1 MGGIVVAR
9 VAAALLTLAMILGG
23 RTIRDGARQPEES
36 VRLELV
42 PHRIGGWEGTD
53 LEVGADILELL
64 DPDGFLL
71 REYRQVGDLPMQLYV
86 DYHRVQ
92 RLGST
97 IHSPR
102 ICYPGAGWQ
111 PIGVELG
118 EIAVEDGARPAC
130 WLRLRSGERE
140 MLVLYWYESRW
151 GRSARELDLKKNI
164 VRSALMRRP
173 ADAALLR
180 FATPLPGGDEAAA
193 RERIVRFVQ
202 AADPAV
208 RRELPFDRAAE
219 TGVRETD

>member
-1 MGGIVVAR
+1 MDGIVAR
-9 VAAALLTLAMILGG
+9 VAAALLIGAMLLGG
-23 RTIRDGARQPEES
+23 RTIREGARQPAES

-42 PHRIGGWEGTD
+42 PQQLGAWEGTD
-53 LEVGADILELL
+53 LEVGADVLELL

-71 REYRQVGDLPMQLYV
+71 REYRQAGELPLQLYV

-111 PIGVELG
+111 PVGVELG
-118 EIAVEDGARPAC
+118 EITVDGGTRPAC

-151 GRSARELDLKKNI
+151 GRSARELDLKRNI

-180 FATPLPGGDEAAA
+180 FATPLLGGDEGAA
-193 RERIVRFVQ
+193 RERIVRFVR
-202 AADPAV
+202 AAEPSV
-208 RRELPFDRAAE
+208 RHELPFDREADG
-219 TGVRETD
+219 GVLETD

>member
-1 MGGIVVAR
+1 MAGIVAR
-9 VAAALLTLAMILGG
+9 VVAALLTLAMLLGG
-23 RTIRDGARQPEES
+23 RTIREDARQPEES
-36 VRLELV
+36 VRLDLV
-42 PHRIGGWEGTD
+42 PRRLGAWEGTD
-53 LEVGADILELL
+53 LEVGADVLALL

-71 REYRQVGDLPMQLYV
+71 REYQQAGELPLQLYV

-111 PIGVELG
+111 PVGVELG
-118 EIAVEDGARPAC
+118 EITVDGGARPAC

-151 GRSARELDLKKNI
+151 GRSAKELDLKKNI

-180 FATPLPGGDEAAA
+180 FATPLLEGDEGAA
-193 RERIVRFVQ
+193 RERIVRFVR
-202 AADPAV
+202 AAEPSV
-208 RRELPFDRAAE
+208 RRELPFDRDAGA
-219 TGVRETD
+219 GVLETD